1 MVDRS
6 QLEPALFE
14 FVVMADT
21 HYVLP
26 EKSNSG
32 EFETRRYQTAR
43 IGQAME
49 LARHLDPK
57 FVIHLGDLVQE
68 FPGTSDFAESLRQAK
83 DQLDSAGIT
92 IHHAAGNHDVGDK
105 PDPTTAAPWTTDA
118 FLDYYH
124 AHIAPSWF
132 DFIEGDVHFVVLNTS
147 IMNNTALAA
156 EAEQWQWLEATLEA
170 HAGMRTVV
178 GYHIPAYVMDPAEPS
193 LGHYD
198 NVAEPA
204 RSRLLSLFDRHRV
217 EFVFQGHSHFAF
229 VNERPGT
236 RLYVLPSTS
245 TTRPGF
251 CELFSSAAPPAQG
264 HNDADKL
271 GVFLVRVYPDD
282 MRINFLRTQGPAA
295 TVPPGE
301 GREILL
307 TGSPRE
313 LATSQLAVTL
323 RHPLANYADVPIT
336 FPSTVRQP
344 VRNDYPLLGLVEL
357 GARTVR
363 IPGSELDD
371 ERLRRRHEILRS
383 EGLST
388 VATFLWEPTPGLGER
403 VATVASLVDGVE
415 IQVPGDGEPSDEVL
429 ASFARL
435 SDAAGG
441 PLSVCQ
447 VTLAQIR
454 GVQMHRRQRF
464 GYKPASLRT
473 LDARLAAVGA
483 PVNRAVVHL
492 DDRDELW
499 ELVDAMGEGLDAIR
513 HVDVLVEVGLQGLAA
528 DSWLAAEALVALA
541 PFDGVRVFV
550 DTLVELDRTMD
561 MRGGLLTRMCNP
573 RPSFRVLQTLNTV
586 LHGRVVAG
594 QVAEARRTRFGVS
607 ARTESGDALLL
618 VVPGVDPDGRV
629 ELDQALTALEPGA
642 DDVPVVRYELATG
655 WVHRCPASRAV
666 FAPSDPTA
674 PYVIQTASTSSH
686 TLGS

>member
-6 QLEPALFE
+6 QLEPAVFE

-32 EFETRRYQTAR
+32 EFETRRFQTAR
-43 IGQAME
+43 IGQAVE

-68 FPGTSDFAESLRQAK
+68 FPGTSDFSESLRQAK
-83 DQLDSAGIT
+83 DQLDALGIT

-105 PDPTTAAPWTTDA
+105 PDPTTAAPWTTDE

-124 AHIAPSWF
+124 HHVAPSWF
-132 DFIEGDVHFVVLNTS
+132 DFTEGDVHFIVLNTS
-147 IMNNTALAA
+147 VMNNTALAA
-156 EAEQWQWLEATLEA
+156 EAEQWRWLEETLEA

-178 GYHIPAYVMDPAEPS
+178 SYHIPAYVMGPSEPS

-204 RSRLLSLFDRHRV
+204 RSRLIDLFDRYEV
-217 EFVFQGHSHFAF
+217 DFVFQGHSHFAF
-229 VNERPGT
+229 VNDRPAT
-236 RLYVLPSTS
+236 RLYVVPSTS

-271 GVFLVRVYPDD
+271 GLFLVRVYADD
-282 MRINFLRTQGPAA
+282 MRINFLRTQGSAA

-307 TGSPRE
+307 TGTPRE
-313 LATSQLAVTL
+313 LATSQLGVTL

-344 VRNDYPLLGLVEL
+344 VRNDYPLLGLLEL
-357 GARTVR
+357 GARSVR
-363 IPGSELDD
+363 IPGSELEDD
-371 ERLRRRHEILRS
+371 RLRPRHEILRS
-383 EGLST
+383 EGMST
-388 VATFLWEPTPGLGER
+388 VATFLWEPAPDLVER
-403 VATVASLVDGVE
+403 IAAVGPLVDGVE
-415 IQVPGDGEPSDEVL
+415 IQVPGDAEPTDEVL
-429 ASFARL
+429 ASFPRL

-441 PLSVCQ
+441 ALSVCQ
-447 VTLAQIR
+447 VTLAQIK

-464 GYKPASLRT
+464 GYKPTTLGSL
-473 LDARLAAVGA
+473 DSRLAAAGA
-483 PVNRAVVHL
+483 PVDRAVCHI

-499 ELVDAMGEGLDAIR
+499 ELVEVMGQGLDSIR
-513 HVDVLVEVGLQGLAA
+513 QVDVLVEVGLQGLAA
-528 DSWLAAEALVALA
+528 DSWLAAEAVVALA
-541 PFDGVRVFV
+541 PFEGVRIFV

-561 MRGGLLTRMCNP
+561 MRGGLLNRMCNP

-586 LHGRVVAG
+586 VHGRVVAG
-594 QVAEARRTRFGVS
+594 AVTDTRRTRFGVS
-607 ARTESGDALLL
+607 ATTPDGNLLL
-618 VVPGVDPDGRV
+618 VMPGIDPGGRV
-629 ELDQALTALEPGA
+629 DLDEALTAVGPRSDES
-642 DDVPVVRYELATG
+642 PVVRYELATG
-655 WVHRCPASRAV
+655 WVHRTVASRAV

-674 PYVIQTASTSSH
+674 PYVIQASAVSSQ